1 MIENIISK
9 LYTSNS
15 SEWREWM
22 NWLYYIYIYYVYSKW
37 TRITLQGSCCMGHIF
52 RRVKFWSDCTLPVQQ
67 SLNPERSHSTGAM
80 VISGWFLGTKVHL
93 GFFLVKP
100 ARDSWVNDQFIKIS
114 ATISPDIPRYP
125 QYVWGI
131 LLESPR
137 VITVKHTGQLNFRW
151 EPSPWSRTPPTI
163 QIPHLGC
170 TEQ

>member
-1 MIENIISK
+1 MNEWTD
-9 LYTSNS
+9 YTI
-15 SEWREWM
+15 
-22 NWLYYIYIYYVYSKW
+22 IYIYYVYSKW

-114 ATISPDIPRYP
+114 ATISPDIPSMFGEFCLNP
-125 QYVWGI
+125 HGWLLSNI
-131 LLESPR
+131 LGSSTSGGNPVLEAGPLQQS
-137 VITVKHTGQLNFRW
+137 K
-151 EPSPWSRTPPTI
+151 SRTSAALNNSSTLTGGWYMVR
-163 QIPHLGC
+163 HTLW
-170 TEQ
+170 